1 MLHVPDDSVLV
12 LVDFQTRLMPAIHD
26 GAPVVAQAVRL
37 GRIARIFEVP
47 VIGTEQSPLRL
58 GESVSE
64 IKGLCSDTVAKDH
77 FDACADGLADALPA
91 ERDSV
96 IVAGCEAHVCVLQTA
111 LGLLRTIHRSA
122 DVAPAAA
129 AAALMFPVGIGAVRS
144 RCCVRSSITRPTSVR
159 PCWTCAASS
168 PCRSRSMLRWLLY
181 GFTGYSLA
189 PRVSRANLSG
199 HKNT

>member
-26 GAPVVAQAVRL
+26 GASVAAQAVRL
-37 GRIARIFEVP
+37 GWIARIFEVP

-77 FDACADGLADALPA
+77 FDACTDGLADALPA
-91 ERDSV
+91 ERTSV

-111 LGLLRTIHRSA
+111 FGLLRSGRKVTVVSDAVGSRKTIDREAAIGRLGANGVEIATVEMIAFEWLGSSRHPRFR
-122 DVAPAAA
+122 DV
-129 AAALMFPVGIGAVRS
+129 LQLI
-144 RCCVRSSITRPTSVR
+144 
-159 PCWTCAASS
+159 
-168 PCRSRSMLRWLLY
+168 
-181 GFTGYSLA
+181 
-189 PRVSRANLSG
+189 
-199 HKNT
+199 K